1 MNIQRTRWLK
11 KIADRQARK
20 ETIRRINRQISNAIL
35 QDRMTCLKIYID
47 SVCAYH
53 WNYLK
58 DNLDFFKSY
67 YIKRGFKVCFFEDN
81 KLFFIDWSETNE

>member
-1 MNIQRTRWLK
+1 MNIRRTRWLK

-35 QDRMTCLKIYID
+35 QDRMTCIKIYID
-47 SVCAYH
+47 SVCAYY
-53 WNYLK
+53 WDYLK

-67 YIKRGFKVCFFEDN
+67 YTKREFKVCFFEDS